1 MKAGKTPSSPPPL
14 RSASEVV
21 TPKRNSSN
29 TVPSAA
35 AAGVMSLNTHAAKTI
50 ARATN
55 ALADMELNAA
65 IESFPAP
72 K

>member
-1 MKAGKTPSSPPPL
+1 
-14 RSASEVV
+14 
-21 TPKRNSSN
+21 
-29 TVPSAA
+29 
-35 AAGVMSLNTHAAKTI
+35 MSLNTHAAKTI

>member
-1 MKAGKTPSSPPPL
+1 
-14 RSASEVV
+14 
-21 TPKRNSSN
+21 
-29 TVPSAA
+29 
-35 AAGVMSLNTHAAKTI
+35 MSLNTHAAKTI

-72 K
+72 KWGKDGRFVGVVNNELLN